1 MHKKH
6 FFGFFVKKYFF
17 GLLLNFQKIFDFLK
31 CDYFLAFYTHF
42 CWNIQNPMFS
52 KFEGTNNT
60 QKINWG
66 FFPKIFFF
74 YFVSYF
80 YKIILH
86 FSVTLLSCV
95 VEEFLS
101 KKLESI
107 VVVLGL
113 LQQRCFDFTTTM
125 LYIVMKASLLL
136 NETGH
141 ITPIF
146 FSNWGQK
153 QRKNIFFITFA
164 SKVGILKIFH
174 FLKLFLS

>member
-1 MHKKH
+1 M
-6 FFGFFVKKYFF
+6 
-17 GLLLNFQKIFDFLK
+17 LLNFQKIFDFLK
-31 CDYFLAFYTHF
+31 CKYFLAFYTHF

-60 QKINWG
+60 QKINWS
-66 FFPKIFFF
+66 FFPKIFFLF
-74 YFVSYF
+74 CFYF

-113 LQQRCFDFTTTM
+113 LQQRCFDFTTMM

-146 FSNWGQK
+146 FSNWGKK
-153 QRKNIFFITFA
+153 QRKNFFP
-164 SKVGILKIFH
+164 
-174 FLKLFLS
+174 